1 MFTRSGVPPSLTSTC
16 MAVGLAARCRT
27 VGAASG
33 HNWQVAAGPSSRF
46 RVSARVRRR
55 RTAACALLSLLAAVG
70 FQQVTKADVS
80 PNGTALAVAR
90 SGVRPG
96 GGQSA
101 ARRALPHGRP
111 LSVYSHTG
119 VGAFQAATRGVP
131 FLLYVPESA
140 GRGVDVID
148 PRTGRLMGHYV
159 TGLDPQHVVPSYDLT
174 TLWSTNDL
182 ANTVTPFDPRT
193 GRPKGPSVAV
203 NDPYNM
209 YFLPGGHLAM
219 VVQEQLQ
226 QLGFF
231 DARTMAA
238 VSVLPVECPGIDHA
252 DFTADERV
260 MVASC
265 EFGHRLL
272 RMDVATRTVTG
283 YLDLPGSS
291 PQDVRLSPDGR
302 VFFVAD
308 KKLGGVH
315 IIDAGSFRQVGFL
328 LTGADAHGIY
338 PSRDG
343 RRMYVSNRGNG
354 TISVIDP
361 VRLAVVATWRLPGGG
376 SPDMGGV
383 SPDGRVLWLSGR
395 YDAAVYAISTTDG
408 HLLKR
413 IDVPMKPHG
422 MCVWP
427 QPGRYSLGHT
437 GNMR

>member
-1 MFTRSGVPPSLTSTC
+1 MG
-16 MAVGLAARCRT
+16 
-27 VGAASG
+27 
-33 HNWQVAAGPSSRF
+33 
-46 RVSARVRRR
+46 
-55 RTAACALLSLLAAVG
+55 ALLSFLAAMG
-70 FQQVTKADVS
+70 FQQVTQADNGSKHRVS
-80 PNGTALAVAR
+80 GRSLSSAESAGKGAR
-90 SGVRPG
+90 SGG
-96 GGQSA
+96 SG
-101 ARRALPHGRP
+101 
-111 LSVYSHTG
+111 SVYSHAG
-119 VGAFQAATRGVP
+119 VGAFQAATTGVP
-131 FLLYVPESA
+131 YLLYVPESA
-140 GRGVDVID
+140 GRGVDVLD
-148 PRTGRLMGHYV
+148 PRTGRLVGHYV

-209 YFLPGGHLAM
+209 YFLPDGRLAM

-226 QLGFF
+226 QLGFY
-231 DARTMAA
+231 DAKTMAT
-238 VSVLPVECPGIDHA
+238 VSVLPVTCPGVDHA
-252 DFTADERV
+252 DFTADQRF

-272 RMDVATRTVTG
+272 RMDVASRTITG

-291 PQDVRLSPDGR
+291 PQDVRLSPDGK
-302 VFFVAD
+302 VLLVAD

-315 IIDAGSFRQVGFL
+315 LIDAVAFRQVAFL
-328 LTGADAHGIY
+328 PTGADAHGIY

-343 RRMYVSNRGNG
+343 RRMYVSNRRNG

-361 VRLAVVATWRLPGGG
+361 ARLAVVATWRLPGGG

-395 YDAAVYAISTTDG
+395 YDATVYAISTVDG
-408 HLLKR
+408 RLLSR
-413 IDVPMKPHG
+413 FHVPMKPHG

>member
-1 MFTRSGVPPSLTSTC
+1 V
-16 MAVGLAARCRT
+16 
-27 VGAASG
+27 
-33 HNWQVAAGPSSRF
+33 
-46 RVSARVRRR
+46 
-55 RTAACALLSLLAAVG
+55 CALLSLVAAMG
-70 FQQVTKADVS
+70 FQQVTEADVTPNHNAS
-80 PNGTALAVAR
+80 PP
-90 SGVRPG
+90 SRPG
-96 GGQSA
+96 AEHTRDQGSARDAVQSGGF
-101 ARRALPHGRP
+101 G
-111 LSVYSHTG
+111 SVYAHAG
-119 VGAFQAATRGVP
+119 VGAFQAATTGVP
-131 FLLYVPESA
+131 YLLYVPESA

-148 PRTGRLMGHYV
+148 PRTGRLVGHYP

-209 YFLPGGHLAM
+209 YFLPGGQLAM

-226 QLGFF
+226 QLGFY
-231 DARTMAA
+231 DAKTMAA
-238 VSVLPVECPGIDHA
+238 VSVLPVKCPGVDHA
-252 DFTADERV
+252 DFTADEHF

-272 RMDVATRTVTG
+272 RMDVATRTLTG

-291 PQDVRLSPDGR
+291 PQDVRLSPDGK

-315 IIDAGSFRQVGFL
+315 IIDAAAFRQVGFL
-328 LTGADAHGIY
+328 HTGADAHGIY

-354 TISVIDP
+354 TITVIDP
-361 VRLAVVATWRLPGGG
+361 VRLSVVDTWRLPGGG

-395 YDAAVYAISTTDG
+395 YDATVYAISTTDG
-408 HLLKR
+408 HLLRR
-413 IDVPMKPHG
+413 IHVPMKPHG